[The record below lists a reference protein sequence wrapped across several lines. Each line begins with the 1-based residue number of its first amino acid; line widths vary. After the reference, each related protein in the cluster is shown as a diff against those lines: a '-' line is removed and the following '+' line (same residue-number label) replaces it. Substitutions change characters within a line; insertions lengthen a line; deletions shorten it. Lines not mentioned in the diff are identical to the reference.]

1 MASLRIKNISKRFGK
16 VAALSRI
23 NFDVEDGEFCV
34 LLGPSGCGK
43 STLLEIVAGLTP
55 QDEGSV
61 LIDGRPVESRSP
73 RERDV
78 AMVFQNYALYP
89 HMTVAQNLGF
99 GLRMRGVSKAVI
111 KEKTKETANLLGI
124 TELLDRRPRELSGGQ
139 RQRVA
144 MGRAL
149 VRRPK
154 IFLLDEPLSNLD
166 ARLRVN
172 VRLELKRLHT
182 QIQTTTLY
190 VTHDQV
196 EAMTL
201 GDKVV
206 VMREGKIH
214 QIDRPEII
222 YNRPADTFVARFIGS
237 PGINLFTGTVRK
249 KQGRFILETGDFTLD
264 TVLDD
269 LDFGNSELEIGVRPE
284 DITVNRKPERGLRAT
299 VEMITNVGPEK
310 YVHVRVGSTRFTAR
324 AGKEVAMEHGEN
336 VYLAFDASRLHF
348 FHEGKRMRR
357 L

>member
-1 MASLRIKNISKRFGK
+1 MASLAIENVSKRFGN
-16 VAALSRI
+16 VVALSRMS
-23 NFDVEDGEFCV
+23 FRVEDGEFCV

-43 STLLEIVAGLTP
+43 STFLEIVAGLTI

-61 LIDGRPVESRSP
+61 LIDGRPVENLSP

-89 HMTVAQNLGF
+89 HMTVARNLGF
-99 GLRMRGVSKAVI
+99 GLRMRGVSKAMI
-111 KEKTKETANLLGI
+111 AKKIMETAGLLGI

-149 VRRPK
+149 VRRPQ

-172 VRLELKRLHT
+172 VRLELKKLHT

-222 YNRPADTFVARFIGS
+222 YNKPADTFVATFIGS
-237 PGINLFTGTVRK
+237 PVINLFKGTMT
-249 KQGRFILETGDFTLD
+249 KQKGRFILETRDFDLESMPD
-264 TVLDD
+264 G
-269 LDFGNSELEIGVRPE
+269 LDFGNGELEIGIRPE
-284 DITVNRKPERGLRAT
+284 DITVSREPEKGLRAT
-299 VEMITNVGPEK
+299 VEMVTNVGPEK
-310 YVHVRVGSTRFTAR
+310 YVHARVGATSLTAR
-324 AGKEVAMEHGEN
+324 AGKEVSIVNGEII
-336 VYLAFDASRLHF
+336 YLGIDPSKLHLF
-348 FHEGKRMRR
+348 NEGKSIRGR
-357 L
+357 